1 MRTRL
6 LLGSI
11 MVSMATGAL
20 GFGTVACGKKQPP
33 KEPMITETVSDA
45 GPEDAA
51 PPEPPKPKSLYERL
65 GNKEGITKVV
75 DSFIKNLA
83 ANDVVKKRFA
93 KLSKDR
99 IEKFRNNLVDQLCK
113 ESGGDCEYTGKS
125 MKDAHKGMKITEA
138 EWNAT
143 VSALKAALDEN
154 KVGENEQ
161 NDLIAAIAPMK
172 DDIVEV
178 KPKAKK

>member
-6 LLGSI
+6 LVGSI
-11 MVSMATGAL
+11 MVVMATGAL
-20 GFGTVACGKKQPP
+20 GLGTVACGKKQPP

-75 DSFIKNLA
+75 DAFIKNLVG
-83 ANDVVKKRFA
+83 NDVVKKRFA
-93 KLSKDR
+93 KLSKEKV
-99 IEKFRNNLVDQLCK
+99 EKFRNNLIDQICK
-113 ESGGDCEYTGKS
+113 ESGGDCEYAGKT
-125 MKDAHKGMKITEA
+125 MKDAHKGMKITEP

>member
-1 MRTRL
+1 MRANLVVCTVL
-6 LLGSI
+6 LAATSLG
-11 MVSMATGAL
+11 GL
-20 GFGTVACGKKQPP
+20 GLFACGGKTPP

-51 PPEPPKPKSLYERL
+51 PAEPPAPKSLYERL

-75 DSFIKNLA
+75 EAFLKNLTS
-83 ANDVVKKRFA
+83 NDVVKKRFV
-93 KLSKDR
+93 KLSKER
-99 IEKFRNNLVDQLCK
+99 MEKLKDNLVDQICK
-113 ESGGDCEYTGKS
+113 ESGGDCEYMGKP
-125 MKDAHKGMKITEA
+125 MKEAHKGMKITEA

-154 KVGENEQ
+154 NVAEDEQ

-178 KPKAKK
+178 KPKGKK

>member
-6 LLGSI
+6 LVFTVVL
-11 MVSMATGAL
+11 MATGL
-20 GFGTVACGKKQPP
+20 GTFACGKKPTP

-45 GPEDAA
+45 GPEDSA

-75 DSFIKNLA
+75 DAFIKNLTG
-83 ANDVVKKRFA
+83 NDLTKKRFA
-93 KLSKDR
+93 KLSKEKV
-99 IEKFRNNLVDQLCK
+99 EKFRNNLIDQICK
-113 ESGGDCEYTGKS
+113 ESGGDCEYTGKP
-125 MKDAHKGMKITEA
+125 MKEAHKNMRITEA

-143 VSALKAALDEN
+143 VSALKAAMDEN
-154 KVGENEQ
+154 KVAGDEQ
-161 NDLIAAIAPMK
+161 NDLVFALGAMK

-178 KPKAKK
+178 KPKGKK